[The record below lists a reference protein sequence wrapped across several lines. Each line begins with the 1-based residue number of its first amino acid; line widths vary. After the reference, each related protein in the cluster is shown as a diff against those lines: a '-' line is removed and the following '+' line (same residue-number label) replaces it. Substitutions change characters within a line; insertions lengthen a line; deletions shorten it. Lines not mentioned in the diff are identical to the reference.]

1 MARLGSGVVMKIMV
15 QLMNGP
21 RSENPDTIGEYGPY
35 NSFQEALDAHIED
48 NDDVARVVSIYDKGE
63 NNA

>member
-1 MARLGSGVVMKIMV
+1 MKIMV

>member
-1 MARLGSGVVMKIMV
+1 MQIMV

-35 NSFQEALDAHIED
+35 ASFQEAVAQHNED
-48 NDDVARVVSIYDKGE
+48 NDDVARVIAIYDASLTSVKGHWY
-63 NNA
+63 NG